1 MTAEEFLENVLA
13 EQAAETDS
21 DEHADLI
28 EEHDSIATLL
38 ARELPDA
45 SPGVELGGSLAKGT
59 MVRASFDLDSICYF
73 DNANRHRERLWL
85 SPHCVHAKQAS
96 LF

>member
-1 MTAEEFLENVLA
+1 MTAEEFLENVLV
-13 EQAAETDS
+13 EQAVETDS

-45 SPGVELGGSLAKGT
+45 SPGVEFGGLS
-59 MVRASFDLDSICYF
+59 CE
-73 DNANRHRERLWL
+73 RHDGAGVL
-85 SPHCVHAKQAS
+85 
-96 LF
+96 